1 MNPLTIDDA
10 PDLHDDDAVGER
22 LPGRPRRRL
31 LNRITGPLL
40 TLLFAA
46 AGFLVGIE
54 VEKGHGAGASSTAR
68 PSLASAAAGSAKPSG
83 SGFGSFSGG
92 APGGAGGFGGGG
104 TTGTISSVSGRTIYL
119 KTTSGDTIEV
129 QLTSATTLKKD
140 LGVKRA
146 AIRPGDSITVDGI
159 TGSGGSI
166 KASSVSD
173 SGDASTSSGSG
184 TSSSSGTS

>member
-54 VEKGHGAGASSTAR
+54 VEKGHGAGAS
-68 PSLASAAAGSAKPSG
+68 AGSAKPSG